1 MQEIPP
7 LKQVVGTRDKRIAEL
22 ERQLNILQQKT
33 PAFQNTIKAREAR
46 IRDLE
51 RMLKD
56 ARKLPAFGMKK
67 PTRKPDDLKLISG
80 VGPKLEKTLHKRGI
94 YFFEQVAGFTRKDVA
109 AVDDML
115 SFKGRIDRDE
125 WIKQAKILMRG
136 GSFTRKKKAKRK
148 SAKRKTTTRTRKMKA
163 YGMKRPKG
171 RKVDDLKLISG
182 VGKVLEKTLHRRG
195 IYFYQQ
201 IAGFSRKDVAAVDD
215 MLSFKGRIDRDK
227 WIAQAK
233 KLHKKYHK

>member
-1 MQEIPP
+1 
-7 LKQVVGTRDKRIAEL
+7 
-22 ERQLNILQQKT
+22 
-33 PAFQNTIKAREAR
+33 
-46 IRDLE
+46 
-51 RMLKD
+51 
-56 ARKLPAFGMKK
+56 
-67 PTRKPDDLKLISG
+67 
-80 VGPKLEKTLHKRGI
+80 
-94 YFFEQVAGFTRKDVA
+94 
-109 AVDDML
+109 
-115 SFKGRIDRDE
+115 
-125 WIKQAKILMRG
+125 
-136 GSFTRKKKAKRK
+136 
-148 SAKRKTTTRTRKMKA
+148 MKA

-233 KLHKKYHK
+233 KLHKQYHKK